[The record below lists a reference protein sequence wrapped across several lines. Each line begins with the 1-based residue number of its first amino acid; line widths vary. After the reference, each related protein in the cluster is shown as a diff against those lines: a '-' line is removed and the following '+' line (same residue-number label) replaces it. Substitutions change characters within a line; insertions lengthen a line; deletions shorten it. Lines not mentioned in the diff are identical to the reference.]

1 VDKQT
6 LMRRRAVLMTEDVEL
21 APDVVV
27 TVRALTNGQV
37 RQCREAAGNN
47 RLNYEHRLIAM
58 ALMDPEMTVAEV
70 AQWAEGDPNDPED
83 VGAPAGDVVA
93 IMGAIQRLS
102 GLAEGDATK
111 SVPPVRRKTRR

>member
-1 VDKQT
+1 MDKQT

-21 APDVVV
+21 APGIAV

-37 RQCREAAGNN
+37 RQCREAAKDN
-47 RLNYEHRLIAM
+47 RLNYEHRLMSA
-58 ALMDPEMTVAEV
+58 ALVDPEMTVDEV
-70 AQWAEGDPNDPED
+70 ALWSEGDPNNPDD

-111 SVPPVRRKTRR
+111 SVSPVRRKSGR